1 MKNSR
6 VTAVFLAVSLL
17 MGLFML
23 PSAAQQAG
31 VLQINLE
38 AEAESGLLS
47 ADTTTP
53 ALGNASGGKAVSFGG
68 ARHDNE
74 LETIDPDLTF
84 TVNIEKGDAYALW
97 GKFWTTNAG
106 NDSVYY
112 AFDDTNYIQVDP
124 KNTDDFEW
132 ILIGSDYLEA
142 GTHTINF
149 KRREAGCLLDQVRLS
164 TVDSLYTDAP
174 AEVGQGVYPQAI
186 DAASLGSVAPFEK
199 GDRVAFIGDSI
210 THGGYYVTQ
219 IFNYYATRYPDSH
232 FTLINKGIGGDDAG
246 EIFARME
253 HDVYDADFNKAVLL
267 VGCNDMNRRE
277 YFAGSELLPGA
288 DERRARLME
297 RYKANIKKIYD
308 SLASHS
314 EIEQII
320 FMSPSLFDEW
330 VAESNN
336 ETSPGFNNV
345 LRKAG
350 AFLYDF
356 AQEQGI
362 DYIDVNTPALIIDK
376 YNKQRNPDFTVLPD
390 RMHPKGPAA
399 YMMTYAILKAQG
411 ETGEVAAVEADAA
424 AGTIS
429 ARNAAVTDAVLTG
442 DTVSFT
448 YSPNALPIAAD
459 QDYRDA
465 EKLFPISAELNR
477 EIIRVGGLSNGMYT
491 IKMDG
496 TAVATVS
503 ADDLA
508 AGVNIADKKGNPSQ
522 LQSLSIKAIADVRQ
536 KTEANYREFMVLEA
550 NTILP
555 STEYQID
562 RTSNETMLS
571 SAQAYVAANESNASK
586 AAQVAE
592 VQKYIKLKQAEPVT
606 LARIAQ
612 LEEIIYEINRPGTYQ
627 VTIEP
632 VSGQAA
638 SDTNPPLT
646 YLSYAFPTDAV
657 RILPFMHAEG
667 VGAERILFTDEAG
680 TELAATPAAGSTIFV
695 KTTLFNHTTRTE
707 TAAFWAA
714 IHENGCVKAVDTA
727 EVILAPGERREG
739 TILRLTVP
747 AGQNL
752 SMAAG
757 VWDNFS
763 SIRPLVHT
771 ANFLS
776 TEVDLSQILVDG
788 ASLDGFSPDVTE
800 YQQYISPNMT
810 RPPTITA
817 TAKNNYAAVSVS
829 DFALPG
835 TADITVTGAG
845 GAEKTYHISFVN
857 PPEPRL
863 AGLRVNGETIDGF
876 TSGKASYEYEY
887 TKGSPIPHIEADA
900 ADPGLSVS
908 VSQASALPGT
918 ATVTVTAPFGKTFVY
933 TISFVPTGEP
943 GVISDVSMNGSATNQ
958 AYGVPSVGAPL
969 VSYYDEQK
977 TPEQMLEA
985 ARAADNPYVNDAYM
999 LYTNENRSIEADGGW
1014 ATARNKYYGYNIQFM
1029 YADDG
1034 ASMFINPKVTRL
1046 VKPDTDRDAGAASDA
1061 AKNYEFTISK
1071 GATVYITTSGASPYI
1086 EKNGWTHVSGGKYQ
1100 IYSPAYKDIGSTTQS
1115 GYKYRIPTGA
1125 TAYCE
1130 TARGDAY
1137 YKHYSAGDRVAI
1149 PAFHDTAKCY
1159 RNTSVFIIWD
1169 ECNREADLFGIH
1181 VNGNPIESFDKN
1193 TTAYAY
1199 TLPSGTTEP
1208 PVVTAEATAGANVVL
1223 SQAAELPGSAA
1234 IEATLSDGSRKTYTI
1249 AFTVAETKAELTSL
1263 SYAFAGTDTPIALTE
1278 GTDGEQATKYE
1289 VVLPR
1294 GFSSLPAQELPK
1306 LSASA
1311 PSGASLSISDIEQF
1325 PGTATV
1331 TVTAGAAERSYQV
1344 RFRCEHGEI
1353 NNITQKLS
1361 DKTYLAKHD
1370 LQPLSLYELR
1380 DVVAREGNGW
1390 QDYCK
1395 LYIDRPDQTLTVG
1408 ESPSLSRLPS
1418 EKVSPQLSGTDQE
1431 NPQYGG
1437 DPRFLTSYN
1446 NYWDKNNK
1454 KWTVY
1459 WFNMWLARGTQQGD
1473 PSPIFNGAS
1482 WVLCSNNDGKSA
1494 AAKELIADDAI
1505 TFEIT
1510 QDATVYVAAQTNYP
1524 AYEAEGSGW
1533 TKDTTK
1539 LQVLQAD
1546 AVHSHIYSKHFSA
1559 GETVKLPAPSV
1570 EGNLKNY
1577 GGRMMVPL
1585 IVWDGAGNGDTSLSS
1600 LQVGGVEA
1608 QRLSDTEYTAAWT
1621 PGAAV
1626 TATAADSAAS
1636 VYIQQATSAN
1646 DTAKIYVMSKN
1657 ECRIYTVSFT
1667 Q

>member
-6 VTAVFLAVSLL
+6 VIAVFLAVSLL
-17 MGLFML
+17 MGLFIL

-38 AEAESGLLS
+38 VEAESGLLS

-53 ALGNASGGKAVSFGG
+53 TLGNASGGKAVSFGG

-74 LETIDPDLTF
+74 LETIGPDLTF

-132 ILIGSDYLEA
+132 ILIGTDYLEA

-149 KRREAGCLLDQVRLS
+149 KRREAGCLLDQIRLC
-164 TVDSLYTDAP
+164 TADSLYADAP
-174 AEVGQGVYPQAI
+174 AEVEQGIYPQAI
-186 DAASLGSVAPFEK
+186 DVAALGSVAPFAK

-277 YFAGSELLPGA
+277 YFAGCELLPGA
-288 DERRARLME
+288 DERRAQLME
-297 RYKANIKKIYD
+297 RYKTNIKKVYD

-330 VAESNN
+330 VIESNN

-356 AQEQGI
+356 AQEQDIG
-362 DYIDVNTPALIIDK
+362 YIDVNTPALIIDQ
-376 YNKQRNPDFTVLPD
+376 YNKQLSPGFTVLPD

-424 AGTIS
+424 EGKIS
-429 ARNAAVTDAVLTG
+429 ARNASVTDAAFSG

-448 YSPNALPIAAD
+448 YAPLALPIAAD

-477 EIIRVGGLSNGMYT
+477 EIIRVGGLSDGMYT

-496 TAVATVS
+496 TTTATVS
-503 ADDLA
+503 AADLA

-522 LQSLSIKAIADVRQ
+522 LQSLSVKAIADVRQ
-536 KTEANYREFMVLEA
+536 KIEVNYREFMVLEA

-571 SAQAYVAANESNASK
+571 SAQAYIAANEGNADK
-586 AAQVAE
+586 ATQVAE
-592 VQKYIKLKQAEPVT
+592 VQKYIKLKQTEPAT

-612 LEEIIYEINRPGTYQ
+612 LEEIIYEMNRPGTYR

-632 VSGQAA
+632 AFGQAA
-638 SDTNPPLT
+638 ADTNPPLT
-646 YLSYAFPTDAV
+646 YLPYAFPADTV
-657 RILPFMHAEG
+657 RILPFMHKEG
-667 VGAERILFTDEAG
+667 VGAERILFTDESGA
-680 TELAATPAAGSTIFV
+680 ELTAMPAAGSTISV
-695 KTTLFNHTTRTE
+695 KTTVFNHTTRTE
-707 TAAFWAA
+707 TASLWAA
-714 IHENGCVKAVDTA
+714 IYDNGRVKAVDTT
-727 EVILAPGERREG
+727 EITLAPGEQREG
-739 TILRLTVP
+739 ITLRLTIP
-747 AGQNL
+747 EGQNL
-752 SMAAG
+752 SVSAG
-757 VWDNFS
+757 VWDNFD
-763 SIRPLVHT
+763 SIRPL
-771 ANFLS
+771 ANAADFLS

-788 ASLDGFSPDVTE
+788 AALDGFSPDVTE

-810 RPPTITA
+810 RPPVITA

-829 DFALPG
+829 GFTLPG
-835 TADITVTGAG
+835 TVDITVTGAG
-845 GAEKTYHISFVN
+845 GAEKTYRITFVN

-863 AGLRVNGETIDGF
+863 SDLRVNGKTVDGF
-876 TSGKASYEYEY
+876 AGGKVTYEYEY
-887 TKGSPIPHIEADA
+887 TKGAAIPHIEADA
-900 ADPGLSVS
+900 SAPGLSVS
-908 VSQASALPGT
+908 ISQASALPGT
-918 ATVTVTAPFGKTFVY
+918 ATVTVTAPFGKTSVY
-933 TISFVPTGEP
+933 TISFVPAGEP
-943 GVISDVSMNGSATNQ
+943 GVISDVFMNGSATTQ

-999 LYTNENRSIEADGGW
+999 LYSNGSRSIEADGGW
-1014 ATARNKYYGYNIQFM
+1014 AAARNKYYGYNIQFM

-1034 ASMFINPKVTRL
+1034 ASMLINPKVTRL
-1046 VKPDTDRDAGAASDA
+1046 VKPDTDRDANAAADA
-1061 AKNYEFTISK
+1061 TKNYEFTISK
-1071 GATVYITTSGASPYI
+1071 SATVYITTSGASPYI

-1100 IYSPAYKDIGSTTQS
+1100 LHSPGYKDISAETQD
-1115 GYKYRIPTGA
+1115 GYKYRIPTG
-1125 TAYCE
+1125 TTTYCE

-1137 YKHYSAGDRVAI
+1137 YKHYSAGDRVQI
-1149 PAFHDTAKCY
+1149 PAFSDTAKCY
-1159 RNTSVFIIWD
+1159 RNTSVFVIWD

-1181 VNGNPIESFDKN
+1181 VNGTPIESFDKN
-1193 TTAYAY
+1193 TTAYTY

-1208 PVVTAEATAGANVVL
+1208 PVVTAEATAGANAAV
-1223 SQAAELPGSAA
+1223 SQAAGLPGSATV
-1234 IEATLSDGSRKTYTI
+1234 EATLPDGSRKTYTI
-1249 AFTVAETKAELTSL
+1249 SFTAAEAKAELTSL
-1263 SYAFAGTDTPIALTE
+1263 SYVFAGTDTPIALTE
-1278 GTDGEQATKYE
+1278 DADGTQAAKYE

-1294 GFSSLPAQELPK
+1294 GFASLSAQELPK
-1306 LSASA
+1306 LSAAA
-1311 PSGASLSISDIEQF
+1311 PAGTSFIVSNISQF
-1325 PGTATV
+1325 PGTASV
-1331 TVTAGAAERSYQV
+1331 TVTAGAAQRIYQV
-1344 RFRCEHGEI
+1344 RFRYEHGEI

-1380 DVVAREGNGW
+1380 DVVMREGDGW

-1395 LYIDRPDQTLTVG
+1395 LYIDRPEQTLTVS

-1418 EKVSPQLSGTDQE
+1418 EKVSPQLSGTDHE

-1437 DPRFLTSYN
+1437 DPHFLTSYN
-1446 NYWDKNNK
+1446 NYWDKNNN

-1473 PSPIFNGAS
+1473 PSQIFNGAS

-1524 AYEAEGSGW
+1524 AYDAEGSGW

-1559 GETVKLPAPSV
+1559 GQTVKLPAPSV
-1570 EGNLKNY
+1570 EGSLKNY

-1600 LQVGGVEA
+1600 LQVGGAEA
-1608 QRLSDTEYTAAWT
+1608 RKQSNTEYTAAWT

-1636 VYIQQATSAN
+1636 VYIQQAASAN

-1657 ECRIYTVSFT
+1657 ECSIYTVSFT